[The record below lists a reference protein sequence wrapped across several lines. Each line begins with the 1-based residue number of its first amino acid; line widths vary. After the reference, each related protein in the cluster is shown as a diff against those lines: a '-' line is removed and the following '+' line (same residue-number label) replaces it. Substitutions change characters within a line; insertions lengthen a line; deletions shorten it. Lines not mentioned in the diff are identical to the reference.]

1 MTASPVLAISMY
13 PGLKKVDMW
22 MIFNQRGKKFILGHG
37 NEIEE
42 ELRPAKEE
50 EIGFL
55 HFKIKIAFH
64 FHFLYPG

>member
-13 PGLKKVDMW
+13 PALKKVDMW

-42 ELRPAKEE
+42 EL
-50 EIGFL
+50 L
-55 HFKIKIAFH
+55 
-64 FHFLYPG
+64 